1 LKKYCE
7 CYAAGTYCEGC
18 DCTNC
23 YNTPSF
29 SEMIKK
35 SIEYRKESDGD
46 KEQAEKL
53 EISCNCT
60 KSNCKKKY
68 CECYKAGEGC
78 KDICRCINCSNN
90 KEVKPVSTKKSTAK
104 KCSPEDYT
112 IEGISVYI
120 NNNDVNISFS
130 KNNPKS
136 DKKVFFKV
144 NNVQQETPKMIKKRN
159 RPSQTEEIQ
168 KTKSTSVA
176 STPLF
181 TTSNDGMKTRR
192 MVVEDEKKIIK
203 NLDKLY

>member
-68 CECYKAGEGC
+68 WECYKAGEGC

-90 KEVKPVSTKKSTAK
+90 KEVKPASTKKSTAK

-120 NNNDVNISFS
+120 NNNVNISFS